1 MIEKPVYIGGLL
13 ADQDGTRDNE
23 NGEKQAKNPRRV
35 GESKVHIGG
44 ELGRARGMLGSEWI
58 DVAAEG
64 EGWPV

>member
-1 MIEKPVYIGGLL
+1 MGH
-13 ADQDGTRDNE
+13 E